1 MPFENPIRTA
11 HNVKNVHPDAVQTE
25 WVFRGTESLDKRE
38 LKKLLRKED
47 AAAFVG
53 ELRPGFHVWG
63 LTRGQFSLIDTIRAV
78 TDQTGPVAF
87 TLATWTV
94 AKADLSELI
103 KLLTPERFTRI
114 RLLLD
119 CTFQRRQPSLFQHIK
134 ERFGADA
141 IRVTHTHAKF
151 MLFESDRWKIICR
164 TSMNLNFNPRIEDI
178 ELKDDP
184 ALFDFLNGW
193 MDSFW
198 KA

>member
-1 MPFENPIRTA
+1 MPFENPIKTA
-11 HNVKNVHPDAVQTE
+11 DNVKTVDPKSVQTE
-25 WVFRGTESLDKRE
+25 WVFKGEETLDRRE
-38 LKKLLRKED
+38 IKKLLRKQD
-47 AAAFVG
+47 AREFVG
-53 ELRPGFHVWG
+53 DLKPGFHVWG

-94 AKADLSELI
+94 AKADLNALI
-103 KLLTPERFTRI
+103 ELLTPERFTRI

-134 ERFGADA
+134 TTFGADA
-141 IRVTHTHAKF
+141 IQITHTHAKF
-151 MLFESDRWKIICR
+151 MLFESDAWKIICR

-184 ALFDFLNGW
+184 VLFDFLNDW
-193 MDSFW
+193 MNAFW
-198 KA
+198 SK